1 MPFIN
6 SRVSVPMSEAQKE
19 SLKQKLGEAIS
30 IIPGKTESWLMI
42 EFADGCE
49 MYSQGDASQPI
60 AFVEVKVFGTFSDET
75 ADKFT
80 EAVCGLYESEL
91 QINKDHVYVKY
102 EEVGKWGWNGKN
114 F

>member
-49 MYSQGDASQPI
+49 MYFQGDASQPI
-60 AFVEVKVFGTFSDET
+60 AFVEVKVFGTFSDENLT
-75 ADKFT
+75 T
-80 EAVCGLYESEL
+80 LMIAVCGLYE
-91 QINKDHVYVKY
+91 
-102 EEVGKWGWNGKN
+102 
-114 F
+114 